1 MNMERK
7 NFTKLCPSCGGIQTY
22 TTKNRLQTSI
32 RENWV
37 CSKCSST
44 HKKKTYDSDVID
56 DVVKQYEDGGC
67 VSKIASNLKICKR
80 NIKIIL
86 IEKNVWVDKRDDIRK
101 PFNEDEINDI
111 ICKYINERMG
121 CETISKIYNV
131 SRTPILRILKE
142 RGLLREGV
150 SDGKKIELTEEQT
163 NEIKKMYVEE
173 YKSSEEISKVMNLG
187 KPFVNKFLTKS
198 GFRRNKSEGASVG
211 LVKRFRKSTYNDY
224 INRLSDFKKYKREVI
239 NLTKKQPI
247 YELPNFNKRGVSGV
261 EGNYHLDHKFSIVE
275 GFIQNINPNIIGNIK
290 NLEFIP
296 WEENVKK
303 RTNCSIN
310 ITELI
315 N

>member
-32 RENWV
+32 KENWV
-37 CSKCSST
+37 CNKCSST

-56 DVVKQYEDGGC
+56 NVVKQYEDGDC
-67 VSKIASNLKICKR
+67 VSKIASNLKIHKR

-86 IEKNVWVDKRDDIRK
+86 IEKNVLVDKRDDIRK
-101 PFNEDEINDI
+101 QFNEDEINDI
-111 ICKYINERMG
+111 IYKYINEGMG
-121 CETISKIYNV
+121 CETISKNYNV
-131 SRTPILRILKE
+131 SRNPILRILKE

-150 SDGKKIELTEEQT
+150 SDGKKVELTEEQT
-163 NEIKKMYVEE
+163 NQIKKLYVEE

-187 KPFVNKFLTKS
+187 KPFVDKFLTKS
-198 GFRRNKSEGASVG
+198 GFRRNKSEGVSVG
-211 LVKRFRKSTYNDY
+211 LVKRFRKSNYNDY
-224 INRLSDFKKYKREVI
+224 INSLSDFKKYKREVI
-239 NLTKKQPI
+239 NITKKQPI
-247 YELPNFNKRGVSGV
+247 YELLNFNKRGVSGV
-261 EGNYHLDHKFSIVE
+261 DGNYHLDHKFSIVE

>member
-1 MNMERK
+1 
-7 NFTKLCPSCGGIQTY
+7 
-22 TTKNRLQTSI
+22 
-32 RENWV
+32 
-37 CSKCSST
+37 
-44 HKKKTYDSDVID
+44 
-56 DVVKQYEDGGC
+56 
-67 VSKIASNLKICKR
+67 
-80 NIKIIL
+80 
-86 IEKNVWVDKRDDIRK
+86 VDKRDDIRK

-111 ICKYINERMG
+111 IYKYINEGMG
-121 CETISKIYNV
+121 CETISKNYNV
-131 SRTPILRILKE
+131 SRNPILRILKE

-163 NEIKKMYVEE
+163 NQIKKLYVEE

-187 KPFVNKFLTKS
+187 KPFVDKFLTKS
-198 GFRRNKSEGASVG
+198 GFRRNKSEGVSVG

-224 INRLSDFKKYKREVI
+224 INSLSDFKKYKREVI
-239 NLTKKQPI
+239 NITKKQPI
-247 YELPNFNKRGVSGV
+247 YELLNFNKRGVSGV
-261 EGNYHLDHKFSIVE
+261 DGNYHLDHKFSIVE

-296 WEENVKK
+296 WKENVKK